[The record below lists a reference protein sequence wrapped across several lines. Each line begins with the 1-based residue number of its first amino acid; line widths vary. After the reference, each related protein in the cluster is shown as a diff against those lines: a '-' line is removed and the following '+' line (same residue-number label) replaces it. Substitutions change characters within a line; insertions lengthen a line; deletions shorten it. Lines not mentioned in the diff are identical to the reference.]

1 MDLLVCILKAGVSG
15 FKLIR
20 GRPKGELNEDIIR
33 VISMFISQVGIREM
47 SAIICITKPQW
58 LRVLTES

>member
-1 MDLLVCILKAGVSG
+1 MHAEVKVSS

-20 GRPKGELNEDIIR
+20 GQQRKELNKDLTI
-33 VISMFISQVGIREM
+33 VISMFILHSQVGIREL
-47 SAIICITKPQW
+47 SAIICMTKPQW